1 MIIDSLTHTCRRCDK
16 YIWQIQLCSLVGR
29 LLVDFNRISKVSK
42 LRPLWTVWYTQASWL
57 LEMSEKV
64 VSER

>member
-42 LRPLWTVWYTQASWL
+42 LRPLWTVC
-57 LEMSEKV
+57 M
-64 VSER
+64 